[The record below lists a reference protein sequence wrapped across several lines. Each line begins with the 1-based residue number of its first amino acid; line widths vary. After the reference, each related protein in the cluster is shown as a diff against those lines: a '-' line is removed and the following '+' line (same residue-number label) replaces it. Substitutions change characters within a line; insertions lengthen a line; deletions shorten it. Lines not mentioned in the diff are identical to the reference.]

1 MNGKKIFLC
10 AAAVITL
17 LMLPGCGQKVY
28 EYSAEDYVYI
38 SVSGLDGKGQASVKF
53 DRQSFYDKLDKDLF
67 DGKALEE
74 ELAALEIVYY
84 DLVKINVEGDK
95 ENLSNGD
102 TLTVTL
108 SADNEKLKSYRM
120 NITDK
125 PYVYTVSGLEEAVE
139 VDVFEGVSIEYTGI
153 SPFAD
158 AKAVCDGEYKDDVY
172 YTLDK
177 TSKIKNG
184 DVITVTATPKGS
196 RFNDENLVP
205 IALEKQFTAE
215 GLDRYADEADVDY
228 SELDKFFQGKMDDT
242 IKDGSTYGKD
252 WENDARAFFKDGS
265 YQEKWKV
272 LSCEYTPAK
281 KGIIS
286 QSKKYNGYNSY
297 NVFWRLSMEIEK
309 TNDKGNSEYS
319 MEDTANVEI
328 YACTYIPDIIVRSD
342 SSLVYDTDDY
352 VIKTYSTSLF
362 YNYVGADLEEV
373 FEARK
378 GDIPVD
384 FEWIE
389 IE

>member
-1 MNGKKIFLC
+1 MNVKKIIFC
-10 AAAVITL
+10 AAAAITL
-17 LMLPGCGQKVY
+17 LMLSGCGQKVY

-84 DLVKINVEGDK
+84 NLVKINVEGDK

-120 NITDK
+120 NFTDK

-139 VDVFEGVSIEYTGI
+139 VDVFEGVSIEYTGTA
-153 SPFAD
+153 PFAD
-158 AKAVCDGEYKDDVY
+158 AKALCDGPYKDDVH

-177 TSKIKNG
+177 TSNIQNG
-184 DVITVTATPKGS
+184 DVITVTASASGK
-196 RFNDENLVP
+196 RFKEENLVP
-205 IALEKQFTAE
+205 IVLEKQFTAE

-228 SELDKFFQGKMDDT
+228 SGLDEFFQSKMDGT
-242 IKDGSTYGKD
+242 VIDGSTYGKD

-272 LSCEYTPAK
+272 FSCEYAPVK
-281 KGIIS
+281 KGLILQS
-286 QSKKYNGYNSY
+286 QRYNGYNSY
-297 NVFWRLSMEIEK
+297 NVFWRLSLQIEK
-309 TNDKGNSEYS
+309 TNDKGKSEYS
-319 MEDTANVEI
+319 MGDTANVEI
-328 YACTYIPDIIVRSD
+328 YACTYIPDIIVKPD
-342 SSLVYDTDDY
+342 GSLVYDTDDC

-373 FEARK
+373 FEVRK